1 MGNIPHVPEPSAP
14 TIGLVHLVWAPLGPE
29 PLRAFLRSYRA
40 HPAGAPHELVILL
53 NGAREDR
60 DAQRDRGQQD
70 RRDARRDARE
80 RDPAAASPL
89 THATLA
95 AELRGVEHRL
105 IALEQPLLDLAAYG
119 EAARQLEHARLCF
132 LNSYSVILADDWLGH
147 LARAAALPDV
157 GLAGATGSWESR
169 AALVHG
175 SALHWAYQLAKLPA
189 KRRAFPGFPNP
200 HIRTTAF
207 MLRRDLVLALG
218 LERAH
223 DKDAAYLLE
232 SGRQS
237 ITRQVQ
243 ARDLRAVVVG
253 RDGHVYDFAEWPR
266 SRTYRGG
273 EQANLLVAD
282 NRTSD
287 WQHATPEL
295 RRKLSRQAW
304 RER

>member
-1 MGNIPHVPEPSAP
+1 LPEFIAFPAIAQLSSSPALGV
-14 TIGLVHLVWAPLGPE
+14 GLVHLVWAPLGPE
-29 PLRAFLRSYRA
+29 PLRAFLRSYET
-40 HPAGAPHELVILL
+40 HPAGADHELVILL
-53 NGAREDR
+53 NGAQEAPQ
-60 DAQRDRGQQD
+60 DAPRD
-70 RRDARRDARE
+70 RRDADQLDASR
-80 RDPAAASPL
+80 AVAPL
-89 THATLA
+89 TRATLA
-95 AELRGVEHRL
+95 AELSGVAHRL
-105 IALEQPLLDLAAYG
+105 IELERPLLDLAAYG
-119 EAARQLEHARLCF
+119 EAARRLEHARLCF
-132 LNSYSVILADDWLGH
+132 LNSYSAILADDWLGH
-147 LARAAALPDV
+147 LACACELPDV

-175 SALHWAYQLAKLPA
+175 SALHWAYQLAKLPT
-189 KRRAFPGFPNP
+189 KRRAFPRFPNP

-207 MLRRDLVLALG
+207 MLRRDLALTLG
-218 LERAH
+218 LERAR

-232 SGRQS
+232 SGRRS

-253 RDGHVYDFAEWPR
+253 RDGHVYDFAQWPH

-287 WQHATPEL
+287 WQRAAPEL

-304 RER
+304 REP